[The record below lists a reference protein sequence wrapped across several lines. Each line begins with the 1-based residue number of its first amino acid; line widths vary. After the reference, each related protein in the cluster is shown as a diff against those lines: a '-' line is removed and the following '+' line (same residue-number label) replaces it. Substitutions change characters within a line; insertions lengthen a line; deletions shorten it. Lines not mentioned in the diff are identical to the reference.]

1 MASGGRAS
9 AGPQLITAVLTPVVF
24 AQCCMK
30 YELWTVRPPRRQLRT
45 IQQRR
50 LWRTGNKP
58 KGSLDAEMDDASSQG
73 ADESERAKLASAAA
87 TQSVATLSPFRLR
100 RRGCGCGCAPA
111 LFRTGAVRCVDS
123 HSSAKSAK
131 RRARPVGK
139 KRRTKSTAR
148 PMPPDPSRPA
158 PSARLRPCP
167 PLPFAPAAAAGAAC
181 LPAQDGEASDAAE
194 PDGATPERPQSAQ
207 KEAEAA
213 GSESEEDWDAEP
225 APVRPADS
233 RSSASYRRITRT
245 IGSVCAPAASVAA
258 LALRTHAHLRI
269 VKLRAAARF
278 GCC

>member
-1 MASGGRAS
+1 MWQSYENFVQALTTASGGRAS
-9 AGPQLITAVLTPVVF
+9 AGPQLITAVLTPVAF
-24 AQCCMK
+24 AQCSM
-30 YELWTVRPPRRQLRT
+30 YELWTVRPPRTQLRT

-100 RRGCGCGCAPA
+100 RRGCGCGCGCAPA

-123 HSSAKSAK
+123 HSSSAKSAK

-139 KRRTKSTAR
+139 KRRTSTAR

-167 PLPFAPAAAAGAAC
+167 PLPFAPAALTRPTGAGWR
-181 LPAQDGEASDAAE
+181 G
-194 PDGATPERPQSAQ
+194 
-207 KEAEAA
+207 
-213 GSESEEDWDAEP
+213 
-225 APVRPADS
+225 
-233 RSSASYRRITRT
+233 I
-245 IGSVCAPAASVAA
+245 
-258 LALRTHAHLRI
+258 
-269 VKLRAAARF
+269 
-278 GCC
+278 